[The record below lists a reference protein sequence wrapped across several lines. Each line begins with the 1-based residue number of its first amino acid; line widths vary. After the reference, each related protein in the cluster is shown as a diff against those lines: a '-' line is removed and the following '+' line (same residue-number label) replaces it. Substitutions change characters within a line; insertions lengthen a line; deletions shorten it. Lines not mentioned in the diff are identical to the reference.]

1 MLIKTIANKA
11 ALLRCPHNNLKRLRI
26 WGFLREFSQ
35 CLRLFVPLVVFAV
48 TRESIGRA
56 VLSEA
61 VRLTMEEEAERQT
74 GMFLR
79 GEIKI
84 KPTFRKMKGNGKG
97 KPIVKW
103 FSIKVSWFSWRA
115 EACWAWLCQVFR
127 SLSASST
134 AEFSFKER
142 SLYWLLKVHSKTS
155 L

>member
-1 MLIKTIANKA
+1 MMLIKTIANKA
-11 ALLRCPHNNLKRLRI
+11 APLRCPHNNLIEDLR
-26 WGFLREFSQ
+26 FSQRVFAQ

-97 KPIVKW
+97 KPVVK
-103 FSIKVSWFSWRA
+103 
-115 EACWAWLCQVFR
+115 
-127 SLSASST
+127 
-134 AEFSFKER
+134 
-142 SLYWLLKVHSKTS
+142 
-155 L
+155 

>member
-1 MLIKTIANKA
+1 M
-11 ALLRCPHNNLKRLRI
+11 
-26 WGFLREFSQ
+26 
-35 CLRLFVPLVVFAV
+35 FVPLVVFAV

-97 KPIVKW
+97 KPVVK
-103 FSIKVSWFSWRA
+103 
-115 EACWAWLCQVFR
+115 
-127 SLSASST
+127 
-134 AEFSFKER
+134 
-142 SLYWLLKVHSKTS
+142 
-155 L
+155 